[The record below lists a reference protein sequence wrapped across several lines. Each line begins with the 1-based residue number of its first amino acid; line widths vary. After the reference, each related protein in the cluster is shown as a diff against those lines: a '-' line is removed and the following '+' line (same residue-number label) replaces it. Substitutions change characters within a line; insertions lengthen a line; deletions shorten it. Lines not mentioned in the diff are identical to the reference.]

1 MPPQP
6 VQGQGASPVPALQLG
21 LLIKADSPLAV
32 HVCEVL
38 LDEEVGHQA
47 QALHIVYR
55 PCRPPEIAIL
65 HRTCL
70 HELAGVQCS
79 MHSSGISARQ
89 QLSGHPSSS
98 IPAATAAKH
107 GLARRGMWLIGH
119 APTYLQEALKGPG
132 LPHEGWQGRAWVQLQ
147 VQGTTVVLCWRQ
159 ST

>member
-1 MPPQP
+1 MKRW
-6 VQGQGASPVPALQLG
+6 ASKRRLCTLYTG
-21 LLIKADSPLAV
+21 
-32 HVCEVL
+32 
-38 LDEEVGHQA
+38 
-47 QALHIVYR
+47 
-55 PCRPPEIAIL
+55 PPEIAIL

-89 QLSGHPSSS
+89 QL
-98 IPAATAAKH
+98 AC
-107 GLARRGMWLIGH
+107 RGMWLIGH

-147 VQGTTVVLCWRQ
+147 VQGTTVILCWRQ